1 MENESAIEEI
11 ENARVRHADHL
22 SLFFML
28 LQLSPKQKFFFF
40 LVVYSNPYSLEMLIC
55 FRCKTQRIYILS
67 TSFHLYENDVFL
79 SNI

>member
-40 LVVYSNPYSLEMLIC
+40 FGCLFQSLFL
-55 FRCKTQRIYILS
+55 RNA
-67 TSFHLYENDVFL
+67 HLF
-79 SNI
+79 